1 MAQVFRGAVFEADN
15 DNLASAI
22 EDVMDNLEDVKSK
35 TYEYGSKIAGSRD
48 RISDIIIKEARK

>member
-1 MAQVFRGAVFEADN
+1 
-15 DNLASAI
+15 
-22 EDVMDNLEDVKSK
+22 MDNLEDVKSK